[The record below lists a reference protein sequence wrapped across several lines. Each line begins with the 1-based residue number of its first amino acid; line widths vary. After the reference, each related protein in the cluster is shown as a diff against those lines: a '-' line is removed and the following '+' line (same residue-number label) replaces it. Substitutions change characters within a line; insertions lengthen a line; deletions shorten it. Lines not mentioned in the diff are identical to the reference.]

1 LSKVEHPAPRV
12 SISYS
17 WEDEAHM
24 QWMGEFAARLR
35 GDGVDVSLD
44 QWLVGLGKPLPEF
57 MEKLVRENER
67 VLVICT
73 PTYKEKS
80 DGRIGGV
87 GYEGDL
93 MTGEML
99 TQSKR
104 EKFILILCAGNWIE
118 SIPSWLSGR
127 SGVDLRG
134 EEYSESEYGKLV
146 DTLHRRM
153 PQAPPLGPS
162 LSVNTRGGSRRAR
175 DVSTPQPPET
185 SDPIKIVGVIE
196 EEVTLPRNDE
206 TRDSAVYAVPFQ
218 LSRHP
223 SSRWARLFVEN
234 WNNPPSYTTMHRP
247 GIAKVRDDKI
257 ILDGTTM
264 YEVERYH
271 AKTLKLALQ
280 KTNDEAE
287 REEEKYLGSSR
298 ELKAARLREEN
309 ERREGQR
316 NSIALRKGG
325 GLNVVLLTMKAGD
338 RLEEHRPL

>member
-1 LSKVEHPAPRV
+1 MSEAEHPVPTV
-12 SISYS
+12 SVSYS

-24 QWMGEFAARLR
+24 QWVGEFAARLR

-44 QWLVGLGKPLPEF
+44 QWMMELGKPLPEF

-104 EKFILILCAGNWIE
+104 EKFIPVLRAGNWTE

-127 SGVDLRG
+127 SGVDLKG
-134 EEYSESEYGKLV
+134 EEYSESEYRKLV

-162 LSVNTRGGSRRAR
+162 LFMNTRGGSRRTRGVTA
-175 DVSTPQPPET
+175 PQSQET
-185 SDPIKIVGVIE
+185 SGPIKIVGVIE
-196 EEVTLPRNDE
+196 EEVTSPRNDD
-206 TRDSAVYAVPFQ
+206 TRGSALYAVPFR
-218 LSRHP
+218 LSRRP
-223 SSRWARLFVEN
+223 SSKWAKLFVEN
-234 WNNPPSYTTMHRP
+234 WNNPPSYTTMHRR
-247 GIAKVRDDKI
+247 GIAKVRGDKV
-257 ILDGTTM
+257 ILEGTTM
-264 YEVERYH
+264 DEIEHYH

-280 KTNDEAE
+280 KTNEEAE
-287 REEEKYLGSSR
+287 REEER
-298 ELKAARLREEN
+298 ERLRAE
-309 ERREGQR
+309 QK
-316 NSIALRKGG
+316 RKCELEHKDSVGEIS
-325 GLNVVLLTMKAGD
+325 K
-338 RLEEHRPL
+338 RLKFD